1 MQRWR
6 AWAVAASILAGAT
19 VPVAGRGPGPADLPA
34 LLQRVGEQVERYYAH
49 ARTLICTE
57 TVDLQALTPDWS
69 PRGRPRRIVDELQV
83 EWTPAADGERGH
95 ADVRRRVLLVN
106 GRPPRSGADPDEACM
121 DPQQV
126 SPEPLEFLLP
136 SRRGEYAFTWAGTGR
151 ADGRAVAKIDYRPVT
166 SKPASVV
173 WTGDCVSVDVP
184 DQQRGRIWVDLAS
197 GDVVRLDQHLH
208 GRFEVNVPANKQRI
222 DSPTWM
228 EIERADSSIA
238 YRPVTFHDPEE
249 TLMLP
254 VSIDSLQIVRN
265 AGVPRLRTH
274 QAFTDYRRF
283 LTSGKLV
290 KPGGS

>member
-1 MQRWR
+1 
-6 AWAVAASILAGAT
+6 
-19 VPVAGRGPGPADLPA
+19 
-34 LLQRVGEQVERYYAH
+34 
-49 ARTLICTE
+49 
-57 TVDLQALTPDWS
+57 
-69 PRGRPRRIVDELQV
+69 
-83 EWTPAADGERGH
+83 
-95 ADVRRRVLLVN
+95 
-106 GRPPRSGADPDEACM
+106 M